1 MVSLFRSGKFW
12 LRFAF
17 YGLIAFVS
25 ALLIAQS
32 LLHYLFSSQRIQAFA
47 DEAVRGSGRTVR
59 FSGDINRSWLPRPTV
74 TLHNVM
80 ISKPNS
86 TASALHAKEM
96 RIGLAWSNLWSDK
109 PTIEKWVIKEADA
122 EATHQPDGSWNI
134 GDLWKTSGRPVQIN
148 RVIIEN
154 SRLNIGTP
162 EAHYHT
168 ESLNLNL
175 SGESEE
181 VREFALSGT
190 TRLNNQP
197 AFKWNSTGR
206 LNMNNGQEWLLPAL
220 HVDATVP
227 FKKETASISA
237 DADVTWQPQNDTL
250 QARNFRLRADSSFH
264 KLHLTA
270 QSPALLWKKKHISLS
285 DIRAVFTAGSSEES
299 SWDGFLSLSRVSLRP
314 SVATISEFEFNGSH
328 KNLGR
333 QTTFNIAGPLTWQKD
348 TLLESE
354 KFVLSTHQD
363 SLKAAPRS
371 RLISQME
378 GRFALSGN
386 KNWTLSL
393 KGLFDRQ
400 NAEVSA
406 QYTAAHEDNPAKLNT
421 TVGIQKLSL
430 HPYWSD
436 FQAKSGN
443 LFPAFLTQSA
453 QTQVHA
459 DINIGSLNMPGL
471 QMDDLHTSLYADNQ
485 RITLTNFR
493 AGLYGGQTEGGISI
507 ANTNP
512 PSYHLQQNARSVQ
525 IRPLMQDLLGYH
537 RIGGIGDAV
546 IDLTAKGND
555 RAGLTKTLNGSLQL
569 NVTQG
574 AWLGL
579 DISNVLQSLGN
590 NTAINSKQRD
600 VQTPFRS
607 FSLTSEIRDG
617 IGTHENA
624 ELKSD
629 IFDITSSGQTDLNAQ
644 TMSENMLI
652 RNIKNIHTKPIP
664 IKITGP
670 AANPS
675 VTLDYNKL
683 TSGLETPQEKQRAL
697 AEILKE
703 QWQWLN
709 TPPKAA
715 STP

>member
-1 MVSLFRSGKFW
+1 MISLFRSGKFW
-12 LRFAF
+12 LRFGF
-17 YGLIAFVS
+17 YGLIAFAS

-32 LLHYLFSSQRIQAFA
+32 LLHYLFSSQHIQAFA

-59 FSGDINRSWLPRPTV
+59 FGGNINRSWLPRPTV
-74 TLHNVM
+74 TLYNVM
-80 ISKPNS
+80 VSKPNS
-86 TASALHAKEM
+86 TASALHVKEM
-96 RIGLAWSNLWSDK
+96 RIGLAWSSLWSDTL
-109 PTIEKWVIKEADA
+109 TIEKWVVKEADA
-122 EATHQPDGSWNI
+122 EAVHRPDGSWNV
-134 GDLWKTSGRPVQIN
+134 GDLWKTSGGRVQIN
-148 RVIIEN
+148 RVVVEN

-162 EAHYHT
+162 EAHYYT
-168 ESLNLNL
+168 ESLNLSL
-175 SGESEE
+175 SGESEA
-181 VREFALSGT
+181 VRAVALNGT
-190 TRLNNQP
+190 TRFNNRP
-197 AFKWNSTGR
+197 AFRWYGTGR
-206 LNMNNGQEWLLPAL
+206 LNMNNPQEWLLPAL
-220 HVDATVP
+220 HLEAAVP
-227 FKKETASISA
+227 FNNETATFSA
-237 DADVTWQPQNDTL
+237 DTDVTWQPQNDTL
-250 QARNFRLRADSSFH
+250 HARNLRLRADSSFH

-270 QSPALLWKKKHISLS
+270 QSPSLLWKKKHISLS

-299 SWDGFLSLSRVSLRP
+299 SWDGSLSLSRVSLRP

-328 KNLGR
+328 KNHGK

-363 SLKAAPRS
+363 SLEAAPRS

-378 GRFALSGN
+378 GSFALSGN
-386 KNWTLSL
+386 KDWMLSL

-400 NAEVSA
+400 NAEISA
-406 QYTAAHEDNPAKLNT
+406 RYTAAHEDNPAKLNAA
-421 TVGIQKLSL
+421 VRIQKLSL

-436 FQAKSGN
+436 FQAQSGN
-443 LFPAFLTQSA
+443 LFPAFLNRSA

-471 QMDDLHTSLYADNQ
+471 HMDDLSTGLYADNQ

-512 PSYHLQQNARSVQ
+512 PSYHLQQNARGVQ

-546 IDLTAKGND
+546 IDLTAQGND

-569 NVTQG
+569 NVTRG

-579 DISNVLQSLGN
+579 DISNILRSLGN
-590 NTAINSKQRD
+590 NTAVNGKQPD
-600 VQTPFRS
+600 MQTPFRS
-607 FSLTSEIRDG
+607 FSLTGEIRDG

-629 IFDITSSGQTDLNAQ
+629 IFDITSSGQADLNAQ

-652 RNIKNIHTKPIP
+652 RNIKNIHAKPIP
-664 IKITGP
+664 IKISGP
-670 AANPS
+670 VSNPS

-683 TSGLETPQEKQRAL
+683 TSGLETPQEKQQAL
-697 AEILKE
+697 AETLKE

-709 TPPKAA
+709 TLPKAA
-715 STP
+715 SAP